1 MPSRD
6 NNSYDAVK
14 NIHTTNS
21 RNASETIQS
30 ETNNDTTTTNM
41 SRLFECRNGNNKI
54 RFQRNEYEFDEL
66 FIDLSKKLE
75 FYEKQ
80 FYFMYG
86 ACDIK
91 HNNEYYILFN
101 FQQMHCIN
109 GQEKRLKLLLRR
121 IDLEFNQYN
130 EFRSKLINMSSV
142 VLYIFGTVSPA
153 TDRYN
158 NSFISINVKLLN
170 HLHFVSPWPITS
182 RYVTESGRRFH
193 IAPPRQE
200 RPSPSQEITSS

>member
-1 MPSRD
+1 MYNDSPARD

-21 RNASETIQS
+21 QNASEMIRS
-30 ETNNDTTTTNM
+30 KTNNDTTTTNM
-41 SRLFECRNGNNKI
+41 SRLFECRNGDNKI
-54 RFQRNEYEFDEL
+54 KFQVNLYKFDEL

-75 FYEKQ
+75 FCEQ
-80 FYFMYG
+80 TFYFMYG
-86 ACDIK
+86 VCDIK

-101 FQQMHCIN
+101 FQQIHCIN

-121 IDLEFNQYN
+121 IDLGFNEYN

-153 TDRYN
+153 TDRYGN
-158 NSFISINVKLLN
+158 RFISINVKLLN
-170 HLHFVSPWPITS
+170 HLHFDSPQPITS
-182 RYVTESGRRFH
+182 RYVTKSGR
-193 IAPPRQE
+193 
-200 RPSPSQEITSS
+200 